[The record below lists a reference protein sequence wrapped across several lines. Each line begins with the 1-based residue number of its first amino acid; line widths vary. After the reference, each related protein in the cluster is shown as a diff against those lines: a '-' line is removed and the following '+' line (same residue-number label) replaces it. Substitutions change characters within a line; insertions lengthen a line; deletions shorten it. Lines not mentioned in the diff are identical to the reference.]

1 MNTVMEETL
10 NLGDIPDLSD
20 VPDDRPEPW
29 ADGWYKATI
38 HETRSFTD
46 KNGNERVFESN
57 DTPSQK
63 TGRNIRLQ
71 CEVTRQTGKP
81 MFQSLL
87 VNYRPDDFTRK
98 DELTAGTADMRLRL
112 TLTRIA
118 RLQQV
123 AGVRQLQRSGDGG
136 INLTPLFN
144 KTLYV
149 KLGQQ
154 EGTDY
159 KEIKDFDFKVGPK
172 TRLL

>member
-1 MNTVMEETL
+1 METETM

-20 VPDDRPEPW
+20 LPDERPEPW
-29 ADGWYKATI
+29 QDGWYKATI
-38 HETRSFTD
+38 LNQRTFTD
-46 KNGNERVFESN
+46 KNGNDRCFESN
-57 DTPSQK
+57 DTPAQK

-71 CEVTRQTGKP
+71 CEIKRLTDGKT
-81 MFQSLL
+81 MNQSLL
-87 VNYRPDDFTRK
+87 INYRPEDFSEK
-98 DELTAGTADMRLRL
+98 HKLTDGTADMRLRL
-112 TLTRIA
+112 TLTRMS

-136 INLTPLFN
+136 INLTPLFT
-144 KTLYV
+144 KTVYV